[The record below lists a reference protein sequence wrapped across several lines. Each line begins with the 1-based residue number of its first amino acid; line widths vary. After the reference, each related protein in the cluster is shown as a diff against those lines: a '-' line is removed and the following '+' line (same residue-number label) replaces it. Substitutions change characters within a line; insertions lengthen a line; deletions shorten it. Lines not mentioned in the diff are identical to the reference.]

1 MIFVLTIL
9 ERSDLE
15 LPFFGQALFHVFLL
29 AFVFLF
35 IIADIFRNI
44 PYVRNQIMPAVTMA
58 PFEVP
63 IHTILWC
70 PQPSGPCFE
79 SPIIPII

>member
-9 ERSDLE
+9 EPRDLE

-35 IIADIFRNI
+35 IIADTIFRNI
-44 PYVRNQIMPAVTMA
+44 SICLKPNV
-58 PFEVP
+58 
-63 IHTILWC
+63 HCDHGTI
-70 PQPSGPCFE
+70 
-79 SPIIPII
+79 